1 MTPIATA
8 MVIGLSIA
16 VEVMMRLNFVYA
28 PMLEN
33 TTSAV
38 NWSIATLM
46 LILSIL
52 VRKYYYACIVVG
64 PLLTAYIFYYFCIVD
79 FAGRIDLLYNILLVG
94 ITITYLLLSLY
105 MESWL
110 PHAIISVPIFTLLI
124 WR

>member
-1 MTPIATA
+1 

-16 VEVMMRLNFVYA
+16 IEVMMRLNFFNA
-28 PMLEN
+28 PMLDN
-33 TTSAV
+33 ITSAV

-46 LILSIL
+46 IVLSIL
-52 VRKYYYACIVVG
+52 VRKYYYACVVVG
-64 PLLTAYIFYYFCIVD
+64 PLLTTYIFYYFCIVD

-110 PHAIISVPIFTLLI
+110 PNAIICVPIFTLLI